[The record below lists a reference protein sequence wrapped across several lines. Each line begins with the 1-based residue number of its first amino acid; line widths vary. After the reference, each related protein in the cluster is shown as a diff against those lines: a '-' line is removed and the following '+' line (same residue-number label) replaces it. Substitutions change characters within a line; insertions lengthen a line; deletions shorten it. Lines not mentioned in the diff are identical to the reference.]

1 MPPSLS
7 FHPPVIGPL
16 GLTRRRSV
24 NCCSCNWGG
33 GLQNTCFRMSAS
45 SVPVLSHCTCPG
57 LRCLTSPL
65 HSYTPTRMLLRAT
78 HPVPHRIPRLGND
91 FFVHELPKNV
101 GAISLA
107 VMRGF
112 CTPVHPLL
120 VLSRLGDEGFV
131 TGTLRIPP
139 ATNGEDVLSPSL
151 WYINLHLSL

>member
-33 GLQNTCFRMSAS
+33 GLQNTCFRTSAS
-45 SVPVLSHCTCPG
+45 SVPVLSHCTCPDYDVS
-57 LRCLTSPL
+57 LRHCT
-65 HSYTPTRMLLRAT
+65 AT
-78 HPVPHRIPRLGND
+78 HQHECFCVRHTPSHTASPDSVMT

-120 VLSRLGDEGFV
+120 VPSRLGDEGFV